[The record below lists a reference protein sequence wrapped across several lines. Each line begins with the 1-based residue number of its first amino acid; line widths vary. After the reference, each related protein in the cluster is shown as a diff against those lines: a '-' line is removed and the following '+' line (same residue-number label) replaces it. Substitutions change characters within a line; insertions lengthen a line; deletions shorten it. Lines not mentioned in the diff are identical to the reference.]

1 MIAPKNAL
9 VSALATIVNNR
20 WMPVISAR
28 LERQNKIRSLFDQ
41 YIKMDAARDDRL
53 TTRFSD
59 NFSGYTGGGD
69 FLVTDRA
76 EWVRITRQDFA
87 QVPGRIR
94 IEMLDLELQ
103 DISKAVVVATAFFHI
118 HLPVKNAILA
128 GEVARLVLIF
138 RLEQEDW
145 QIVHSGISIPYPTT
159 QDGEVY
165 HIKDLRA
172 RNSALEALVDSRTRA
187 LHENESPYRLLT
199 EDSLDVLWKTD
210 SKLCI
215 TYTSPA
221 DERLRGYKAEEVQGY
236 PVFEMFTDEGIAM
249 VKNDEAAA

>member
-87 QVPGRIR
+87 
-94 IEMLDLELQ
+94 
-103 DISKAVVVATAFFHI
+103 
-118 HLPVKNAILA
+118 
-128 GEVARLVLIF
+128 
-138 RLEQEDW
+138 
-145 QIVHSGISIPYPTT
+145 
-159 QDGEVY
+159 
-165 HIKDLRA
+165 
-172 RNSALEALVDSRTRA
+172 
-187 LHENESPYRLLT
+187 
-199 EDSLDVLWKTD
+199 
-210 SKLCI
+210 
-215 TYTSPA
+215 
-221 DERLRGYKAEEVQGY
+221 
-236 PVFEMFTDEGIAM
+236 
-249 VKNDEAAA
+249 